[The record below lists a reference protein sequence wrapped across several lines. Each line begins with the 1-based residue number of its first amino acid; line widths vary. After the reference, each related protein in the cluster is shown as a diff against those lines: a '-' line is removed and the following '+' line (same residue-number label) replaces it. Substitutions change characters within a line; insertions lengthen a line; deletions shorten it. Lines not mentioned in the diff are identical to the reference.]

1 MRMGA
6 EIPRYSLEKLRSLL
20 ARRRLCDVVRET
32 VPFISDDFAEAVQH
46 TSVCILTDG
55 LVGLELPIFWLVA
68 RYHRIR

>member
-6 EIPRYSLEKLRSLL
+6 EIPRYSLENLRNLL

-32 VPFISDDFAEAVQH
+32 IPFISDDFAETIQH

-55 LVGLELPIFWLVA
+55 LVGLELPRIWLVA
-68 RYHRIR
+68 HCHRI